1 MRERYF
7 AFGEVKFTNNFR
19 KEVDCVYCEVY
30 LLDAPYHIDRPFD
43 YLCDGSVRPGHIVK
57 VPFGRAN
64 NLRLAAVVKVKDS
77 CEGEGIKAVHSVFDD
92 RYSLSPDMLEL
103 CLFMKGHTLCTFG
116 EAMRCL
122 IPSGALQDIPNVK
135 IKKTCVLIPSAE
147 EVDRL
152 LSATGRA
159 GIRSE
164 GQRLIINYLRN
175 IGSAD
180 VELLRDI
187 PDVTNANIYALRDKG
202 IIRIIE
208 SESIRNPYAE
218 YAGRID
224 RTPIELSPAQQVA
237 YEAIEADLLADGPRA
252 ALLFGVTGSGKT
264 KVIMKAIDRTLE
276 EGKRVIMLV
285 PEIALTPQTV
295 NIFCTRY
302 GERVAVIHSSLSQGE
317 RFDAWRRIKRGEVDL
332 VIGTRSAIFAPLD
345 NLGMIVIDE
354 EHEHTY
360 KSESDPK
367 YHARD
372 IAAYRCGQSNALM
385 LLASA
390 TPSLESFYKA
400 KSGVYTLVPLRE
412 RYGGVKL
419 PDAIIVDMREELRLG
434 NTSPISDR
442 LLKSLNS
449 VYENDRQAILFLNRR
464 GYSTQIS
471 CKECGEVLD
480 CPRCS
485 VSLTYHNG
493 PGGGR
498 LLCHMCGYGQ
508 PVPRECP
515 SCSADRLSFLGYG
528 TQKLEAELN
537 KYIPDMSVLRMD
549 ADTTGTKM
557 SYDRMLED
565 FREGRADILL
575 GTQMVAKGHDF
586 PRVTLVGVA
595 LADTSLHVSDFRAAE
610 RTFSLLTQVIGRA
623 GRAGNG
629 GIAVIQTYAPKNECL
644 RLACRQDYEEFY
656 EGEIAIRRELSY
668 PPFCDIVYLTL
679 TSEDEEE
686 LMRESKRLSD
696 TLLEKLKGD
705 IGKLPFVVFGPF
717 EAQVYKVNEKYR
729 MRMVIKCKLNK
740 QSRGLFHQL
749 LCEFSSSRRV
759 SLSVDMNP
767 MTV

>member
-1 MRERYF
+1 M
-7 AFGEVKFTNNFR
+7 
-19 KEVDCVYCEVY
+19 YCEVY
-30 LLDAPYHIDRPFD
+30 LFDAPYHIDRPFD
-43 YLCDGSVRPGHIVK
+43 YLCGDDVAVGSIVK
-57 VPFGRAN
+57 VPFGRSN
-64 NLRLAAVVKVKDS
+64 SLRLAAVTKVKDS
-77 CEGEGIKAVHSVFDD
+77 SDGEKLKSVHSVFDS
-92 RYSLSPDMLEL
+92 RFSLTEEMLKL

-116 EAMRCL
+116 EAVRCL
-122 IPSGALQDIPNVK
+122 IPAGALQETPNVK
-135 IKKTCVLIPSAE
+135 IKKTCVLTLSE
-147 EVDRL
+147 SEVDAL
-152 LSATGRA
+152 LSAKGRA

-164 GQRLIINYLRN
+164 GQRIIIEYLRD

-180 VELLRDI
+180 IELLRDL
-187 PDVTNANIYALRDKG
+187 PGTSYANISALAEKG
-202 IIRIIE
+202 VIKIIQ
-208 SESIRNPYAE
+208 SESLRNPYAE
-218 YAGRID
+218 YARI
-224 RTPIELSPAQQVA
+224 RNTAPIELSPAQQTA
-237 YEAIEADLLADGPRA
+237 YNTIESELMIDSARA
-252 ALLFGVTGSGKT
+252 VLLFGVTGSGKT
-264 KVIMKAIDRTLE
+264 KVIMKAIDKTLS
-276 EGKRVIMLV
+276 EGKSVIMLV

-295 NIFCTRY
+295 GIFCTRY
-302 GERVAVIHSSLSQGE
+302 GERVAVIHSALSQGE

-332 VIGTRSAIFAPLD
+332 VIGTRSAIFAPLE
-345 NLGMIVIDE
+345 NIGMIVIDE

-372 IAAYRCGQSNALM
+372 IAAFRCGQNNALM

-400 KSGVYTLVPLRE
+400 QSGTYTLAPLRE
-412 RYGGVKL
+412 RYGGVRL

-434 NTSPISDR
+434 NMSPISDR
-442 LLKSLNS
+442 LHKSLS
-449 VYENDRQAILFLNRR
+449 EVYENDKQAILFLNRR
-464 GYSTQIS
+464 GYSTQIN
-471 CKECGEVLD
+471 CKECGEVLS

-493 PGGGR
+493 PEGGK
-498 LLCHMCGYGQ
+498 LLCHMCGYSQ
-508 PVPRECP
+508 PVPKQCP

-537 KYIPDMSVLRMD
+537 KYLPDMSVLRMD

-610 RTFSLLTQVIGRA
+610 KTFSLLTQVIGRA
-623 GRAGNG
+623 GRATDG
-629 GIAVIQTYAPKNECL
+629 GIAVIQTYSPKNECL
-644 RLACRQDYEEFY
+644 RLACLQDYEKFY
-656 EGEIAIRRELSY
+656 EGEIALRRELSY

-679 TSEDEEE
+679 TSDDESE

-696 TLLEKLKGD
+696 LVVEKLKGD
-705 IGKLPFVVFGPF
+705 FSKIPFIVFGPF

-740 QSRGLFHQL
+740 ESRLLFHQL
-749 LCEFSSSRRV
+749 LCEFSTARRV
-759 SLSVDMNP
+759 TLSVDMNP
-767 MTV
+767 MTM